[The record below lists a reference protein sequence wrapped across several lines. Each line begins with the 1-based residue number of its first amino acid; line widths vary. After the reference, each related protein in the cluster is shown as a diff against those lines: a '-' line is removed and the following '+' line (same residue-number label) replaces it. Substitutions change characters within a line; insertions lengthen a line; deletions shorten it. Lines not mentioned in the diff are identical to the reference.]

1 MFTSFLINISKSCL
15 RGALRA
21 VIRKLNNAFKKKYRA
36 VRTFIRRRFLI
47 FAPKLFANDQIT
59 RIEIERLKDK
69 LNAKLN
75 SSSLL
80 GVGAHTYETTY
91 FKKCN
96 LNFLL
101 RNHNIKGEV

>member
-36 VRTFIRRRFLI
+36 VRTFIRRKFLI

-59 RIEIERLKDK
+59 RIEIEKLKDK
-69 LNAKLN
+69 LNAKFKFTPRCRCTYVRKD
-75 SSSLL
+75 LL
-80 GVGAHTYETTY
+80 
-91 FKKCN
+91 
-96 LNFLL
+96 
-101 RNHNIKGEV
+101 